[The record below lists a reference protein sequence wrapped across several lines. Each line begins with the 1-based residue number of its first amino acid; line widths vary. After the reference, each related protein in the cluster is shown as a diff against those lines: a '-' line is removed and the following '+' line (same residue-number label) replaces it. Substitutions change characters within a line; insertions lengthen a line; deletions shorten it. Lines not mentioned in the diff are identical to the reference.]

1 MLDTKGNKITYFG
14 HATFS
19 LTTPSGQVGLI
30 DPFVMHNPLCP
41 ENLKKFSRLDVIF
54 VSHAHADHFADCVEL
69 AKQHGSKVF
78 AIFETAEWLH
88 TKGLEKQAHAMG
100 KGGSQKFGD
109 FALTLTNAF
118 HSNSIDD
125 GDKLL
130 YAGEPSGLIIRMPGG
145 FTLYHAGDT
154 CVFGD
159 MKLIAEIYKPDV
171 ALLPIGDNFTM
182 GPREAAYAT
191 RLLGVKHVIP
201 MHYGT
206 FPPLVGTPEQFKSE
220 AKDIAGLEIH
230 VMKPGETLP

>member
-69 AKQHGSKVF
+69 AKQHSSKVF

-230 VMKPGETLP
+230 VMKPGDALP

>member
-41 ENLKKFSRLDVIF
+41 ESLKKFPRLDVIF
-54 VSHAHADHFADCVEL
+54 VSHAHSDHFTDCVEL
-69 AKQHGSKVF
+69 AKQHGPKVF
-78 AIFETAEWLH
+78 SIFETAAWLH
-88 TKGLEKQAHAMG
+88 TKGLEKQAHAMS
-100 KGGSQKFGD
+100 KGGTQKFGD
-109 FALTLTNAF
+109 FEVTLTNAF
-118 HSNSIDD
+118 HSNSIED
-125 GDKLL
+125 GDNLI
-130 YAGEPSGLIIRMPGG
+130 YAGEPAGLIIRMPGG
-145 FTLYHAGDT
+145 FTIYHAGDT

-159 MKLIAEIYKPDV
+159 MKLIAEIYKPNV

-191 RLLGVKHVIP
+191 RLLGVNHVIP

-206 FPPLVGTPEQFKSE
+206 FPPLVGTPEQFKAE

-230 VMKPGETLP
+230 VMKPGDTI